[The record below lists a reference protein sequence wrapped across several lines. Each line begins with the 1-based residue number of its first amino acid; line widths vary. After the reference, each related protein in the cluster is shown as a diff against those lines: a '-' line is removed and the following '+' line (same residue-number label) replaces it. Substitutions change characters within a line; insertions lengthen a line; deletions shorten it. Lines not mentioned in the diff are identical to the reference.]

1 MISLFGP
8 ADGFN
13 SFVDLT
19 NQKWVGPG
27 GYRKTIAGKK
37 IQVRNPLALNLG
49 KNAPGRRFSAG
60 DKARRRDPRGN
71 TCDLNLLP
79 QLNHRYQ
86 VEESL
91 SVVIARIVLVCLDL
105 RPSWCPPS
113 KGLPHLVFEL
123 IQLITRLDIAPPIF
137 CALKIVKA
145 LLRDPFLGSSGRN
158 GTHWNH
164 KEADN
169 HE

>member
-13 SFVDLT
+13 GFVDLT
-19 NQKWVGPG
+19 NQTWVGPG
-27 GYRKTIAGKK
+27 GYRKTTAGKK
-37 IQVRNPLALNLG
+37 IQVRNPLALSLR
-49 KNAPGRRFSAG
+49 KNAPGRRLGAG
-60 DKARRRDPRGN
+60 DKARRSDPGRN
-71 TCDLNLLP
+71 ACDLNLLP
-79 QLNHRYQ
+79 QINQRYQ
-86 VEESL
+86 VKESL
-91 SVVIARIVLVCLDL
+91 SVVIARIVLERLDL
-105 RPSWCPPS
+105 RPSWRPPS

-123 IQLITRLDIAPPIF
+123 LQLIPRLDAAPPIF

-145 LLRDPFLGSSGRN
+145 LLSDPFHGSCGRN

-164 KEADN
+164 KKADN

>member
-8 ADGFN
+8 TDGSNGFL
-13 SFVDLT
+13 DLT
-19 NQKWVGPG
+19 NQEWVSPS
-27 GYRKTIAGKK
+27 GYRKTTAGKN

-49 KNAPGRRFSAG
+49 KNTPGRRLSTG
-60 DKARRRDPRGN
+60 DKARRSDPGGN

-79 QLNHRYQ
+79 QINQRYQ

-105 RPSWCPPS
+105 RPSWRPPS
-113 KGLPHLVFEL
+113 KGLPHFVFDL
-123 IQLITRLDIAPPIF
+123 IQLITRLDAAPPIF

-158 GTHWNH
+158 GTHWSH
-164 KEADN
+164 QKADN